1 MTIPSILLTAG
12 FALLAVAPP
21 ASALQTEGPFLP
33 LKSQDAFARAEKE
46 GLPVLIWFSDPE
58 LPECLRMARIFEDEG
73 LTNWIKKNTICIQV
87 HPKEEPKL
95 ASHYAA
101 QAPPATVLVQNTRQL
116 IERLDGVVS
125 ADKFLSTFELA
136 ITGLRT
142 AVLPEGESAK
152 DPYAWLAWGNHLFTL
167 GNSPE
172 ECLNAYTWVLDHA
185 EETHPGLRARS
196 LEFLLKRIAYLKL
209 GTDLATPRLI
219 QRRADIQRLIVGG
232 KATEQN
238 IYELIR
244 FNFWLRQEKNT
255 TDFFAQLTN
264 QDEVQKG
271 IREILIWHDLEQIIA
286 WRNYEAV
293 RELVP
298 DPKQMILQ
306 RFEALAASQKDA
318 SKPAPLL
325 AYGLR
330 DSRSRIVGDAALHY
344 EALLFSGLGKQ
355 ASDLKDVVLSRVTT
369 GRAYVIF
376 MAKSNRLKL
385 YTLSKS
391 TGDAGMEVLGPKGQ
405 KMVGTALVRSEN
417 LAKADVIAAE
427 KTVEDGR

>member
-1 MTIPSILLTAG
+1 MIIPSILLTAS
-12 FALLAVAPP
+12 FTLLAAATPS
-21 ASALQTEGPFLP
+21 SALQTEGPFLP

-58 LPECLRMARIFEDEG
+58 TPECIRMARIFNDEG
-73 LTNWIKKNTICIQV
+73 LTSWIKKNTICIQV
-87 HPKEEPKL
+87 HPTEEPKL
-95 ASHYAA
+95 ASHYGA
-101 QAPPATVLVQNTRQL
+101 QAPPTTVLVQSSRQL
-116 IERLDGVVS
+116 IERLDGVVT

-142 AVLPEGESAK
+142 AVLPEGELAK

-167 GNSPE
+167 GSNPE

-185 EETHPGLRARS
+185 EKTHPGLRART

-219 QRRADIQRLIVGG
+219 QRRADIQRLIVNG

-244 FNFWLRQEKNT
+244 FNFWLRQEKST
-255 TDFFAQLTN
+255 TDFFAQLSN
-264 QDEVQKG
+264 EDEVQRG
-271 IREILIWHDLEQIIA
+271 IREILILHDLEQIIA
-286 WRNYEAV
+286 WRNYSSV

-298 DPKQMILQ
+298 DPKKTIIQ
-306 RFEALAASQKDA
+306 RFEAITASQEDP

-330 DSRSRIVGDAALHY
+330 DSRSRIVSDAALHY

-355 ASDLKDVVLSRVTT
+355 AGDLKDMVLSQVST

-385 YTLSKS
+385 YSISKI

-405 KMVGTALVRSEN
+405 KMVGTALVRAEN
-417 LAKADVIAAE
+417 KAKADAKAAE
-427 KTVEDGR
+427 PTGEDGR